1 MRVVAFGDSITYGQH
16 IPRDKAWP
24 SLLGYVNKGV
34 CADTT
39 RLALERFPADVQE
52 SGAHKVLIQFGF
64 NDCNRW
70 ESDLGLTRVSLHA
83 FEANLREMIARAR
96 RFDIDPVLVGMF
108 KTTKDSHYEWTRK
121 TYRDMI
127 QSVAVFDSVVLLDPE
142 PHITPDLLLDDLHLN
157 EKGHRVYAEII
168 DG

>member
-39 RLALERFPADVQE
+39 RLALERFPVDVQQY
-52 SGAHKVLIQFGF
+52 GAHKVLIQFGF

-70 ESDLGLTRVSLHA
+70 DSDNNQPRVSLHA

-96 RFDIDPVLVGMF
+96 AFSIDPVLISTF
-108 KTTKDSHYEWTRK
+108 KTTKNGRYESDRK
-121 TYRDMI
+121 TYRDVI
-127 QSVAVFDSVVLLDPE
+127 HSVAVFDSVVLLDPE
-142 PHITPDLLLDDLHLN
+142 PHITADLLLDDLHLN